1 LTLQEAP
8 TTSVNFT
15 VRTQSGAVRAPQS
28 VVIPAGQRSVTFNIG
43 GAAEGTESSD
53 PAYESVASRVQVLP
67 TSKLKL
73 TVLSDASP
81 VRVKVTDDNELP
93 YPGVVVQARATGGGS
108 VDRLSGIADANGVV
122 EFAWTLPADS
132 ASQLLASIESGPSVA
147 ISAAARP
154 TFLSANV
161 LNAASFVAGVVP
173 GGIASVFGSNLGG
186 TNARV
191 FVNGRSTTVLFANDG
206 QVNFLVPADVPTG
219 TAQLAIQAGTVA
231 SAVVPVPVLNLQPG
245 LFFDSASG
253 FGAVTVA
260 GTGQLTAVQPAKP
273 GQFVEVYATALGS
286 VRTGIGGLFET
297 LVRPEVTI
305 AGLPAQVVFSGL
317 APGYPGLYQLNVRVP
332 DSVPNGSQPLVVTSG
347 AVRSNEVRV
356 RIE

>member
-1 LTLQEAP
+1 M
-8 TTSVNFT
+8 NFT
-15 VRTQSGAVRAPQS
+15 VRTQSGVIRAPQS
-28 VVIPAGQRSVTFNIG
+28 VVIPAGQRSVTFSIS
-43 GAAEGTESSD
+43 GAAEGTDDLLIESSD
-53 PAYESVASRVQVLP
+53 PAYESVASRVQVLSA
-67 TSKLKL
+67 SKLKL
-73 TVLSDASP
+73 AVLSDASP

-108 VDRLSGIADANGVV
+108 LDRSSGVADANGVV

-132 ASQLLASIESGPSVA
+132 ASQLLASIGSGPSVT

-154 TFLSANV
+154 AFLPASV

-186 TNARV
+186 TNASV

-206 QVNFLVPADVPTG
+206 QVNFLVPSDVPTG
-219 TAQLAIQAGTVA
+219 TAQLAIQAGNAA
-231 SAVVPVPVLNLQPG
+231 SAVVPVPVVDVQPG

-273 GQFVEVYATALGS
+273 GNLSKSTQRRSAAYEPVSAVCLKRWFARKSLSPGS
-286 VRTGIGGLFET
+286 LRRSCL
-297 LVRPEVTI
+297 
-305 AGLPAQVVFSGL
+305 AGLRLDISAC
-317 APGYPGLYQLNVRVP
+317 
-332 DSVPNGSQPLVVTSG
+332 TS
-347 AVRSNEVRV
+347 
-356 RIE
+356 